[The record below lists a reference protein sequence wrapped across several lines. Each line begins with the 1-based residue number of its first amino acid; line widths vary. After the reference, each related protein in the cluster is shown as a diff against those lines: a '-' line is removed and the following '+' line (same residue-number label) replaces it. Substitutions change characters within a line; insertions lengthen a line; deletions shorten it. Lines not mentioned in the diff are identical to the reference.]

1 MKIKTLI
8 IDDEPLARQRIVNL
22 LNDVNDIEII
32 DQCATGKKAIQRINE
47 VKPALLF
54 LDIKLK
60 DMTGFNVLE
69 QIDKKVKPIVV
80 FISAYDEFALKA
92 FEFFALD
99 YLQKPFKDER
109 FYKSTNKAIEII
121 KQNQSSLF
129 ENNLQDLLNYVNNDE
144 AKKQSY
150 PSKRIPIKLGNKV
163 VFIENEEIK
172 YIVASGY
179 YAEIFTS
186 SKKHLL
192 RESLSNLMEQL
203 NTVSFIRIHRSTII
217 NINFIQELIN
227 SNYGEIDVKM
237 TDNKLFRISK
247 SYKKEF
253 LNTMGL

>member
-8 IDDEPLARQRIVNL
+8 VDDEPLARQRIVNL
-22 LNDVNDIEII
+22 LSDVNDVEII

-47 VKPALLF
+47 LKPALLF

-109 FYKSTNKAIEII
+109 FYKATNKAIEVI
-121 KQNQSSLF
+121 KQNQTSLF
-129 ENNLQDLLNYVNNDE
+129 ENNLQDLLNYFNSDTKN
-144 AKKQSY
+144 QNLPY
-150 PSKRIPIKLGNKV
+150 KRIPIKLGNKV
-163 VFIENEEIK
+163 VFIENDDIK
-172 YIVASGY
+172 YIEASGY
-179 YAEIFTS
+179 YAEIHTS

-192 RESLSNLMEQL
+192 RESLSNLMGQL
-203 NTVSFIRIHRSTII
+203 NTISFIRIHRSTII
-217 NINFIQELIN
+217 NINSIQELIN

-237 TDNKLFRISK
+237 NDNKLFRISK
-247 SYKKEF
+247 TYKKEF
-253 LNTMGL
+253 LHKMGL